1 MMPQIS
7 GPVSGAAKAAIFLMG
22 LGDPLSAEL
31 LRQFEPDEIRLITSE
46 ISNLEA
52 VAPHDM
58 VNVFRE
64 FETLSSSGRFF
75 ARGGADFARRL
86 VEQALGPDTA
96 GPLLN
101 APAPTLQESDPEMR
115 ILQNTDPQQ
124 LATFLRDEN
133 PQIIALVLSN
143 MPAASAA
150 TLLQSLPEELQSE
163 VAIRMASLES
173 IAPEVFR
180 KIAEAIG
187 TKLKAIRQVS
197 KSDGIRSLAGL
208 LNHMDPVVAGKIL
221 GDVER
226 ENQPAAVTVRNIMFS
241 FEDILGIDK
250 EGMKTLLAKAD
261 RKILTTALKG
271 TTGKIR
277 EHFTQNMSQRATE
290 MMVEDMEALGPV
302 RIRDV
307 QAAQQQIVTLV
318 RELQQQGVIAA
329 RSAGGDEYVV

>member
-7 GPVSGAAKAAIFLMG
+7 EPVSGAAKAAMFLMG

-31 LRQFEPDEIRLITSE
+31 LRQFEPDEIRQITSE
-46 ISNLEA
+46 ISNLES
-52 VAPHDM
+52 VAPHHM

-86 VEQALGPDTA
+86 VEQALGPDSA
-96 GPLLN
+96 GTLLN
-101 APAPTLQESDPEMR
+101 APAPKLQESDPEMR
-115 ILQNTDPQQ
+115 ILQQSDPQQ

-150 TLLQSLPEELQSE
+150 TMLQSLPEELQTE
-163 VAIRMASLES
+163 VVVRMASLES

-187 TKLKAIRQVS
+187 TKLKAIRQVT
-197 KSDGIRSLAGL
+197 KSDGVRSLAGL
-208 LNHMDPVVAGKIL
+208 LNHLDPVVAGKL
-221 GDVER
+221 LADVEQQ
-226 ENQPAAVTVRNIMFS
+226 NQPAAVTVRNIMFS

-250 EGMKTLLAKAD
+250 EGMKTLLSKAD

-290 MMVEDMEALGPV
+290 MLLEDMEALGPV

-307 QAAQQQIVTLV
+307 QAAQQQLVTLV
-318 RELQQQGVIAA
+318 RELQQQGVIAT